1 MSRASAEL
9 WATIHKAGAAVAL
22 AFFGA
27 GLSAAAETR
36 VTWNWLLDTRGE
48 DVAWRSP
55 TPVDTRGAEYDAAY
69 EITRLEIWVRW
80 SFFDFGPFDVTD
92 DIPPENRSGSG
103 TTDGPPPVTIFDGRV
118 EYPPPPDPPAFA
130 ADVNIHLDAD
140 GYGNASLRNVVLGQL
155 RFYLEG
161 FGEQIVTLKRV
172 RIQGTVTVT
181 SVAAGDAD
189 RNGRVDQ
196 SDLAVVLSAYGT
208 CAGDEGYVT
217 AADFDASGCI
227 DQADLALLLS
237 NYGYGG

>member
-1 MSRASAEL
+1 ML
-9 WATIHKAGAAVAL
+9 MGKAGRRAAARRCGVCVVLGLLGVEL
-22 AFFGA
+22 AT
-27 GLSAAAETR
+27 AAETR

-55 TPVDTRGAEYDAAY
+55 TPVDTRGAEYDASY

-92 DIPPENRSGSG
+92 EIPPEDRSGSG
-103 TTDGPPPVTIFDGRV
+103 TTDGPPPVTIFEGRV

-130 ADVNIHLDAD
+130 ADVNIHLDAE
-140 GYGNASLRNVVLGQL
+140 GYGNASLRNVELGQL

-181 SVAAGDAD
+181 SVAAGDVD

-196 SDLAVVLSAYGT
+196 GDLAVLLSAYGT
-208 CAGDEGYVT
+208 CAGDEGYVP
-217 AADFDASGCI
+217 AADLDGSGCV
-227 DQADLALLLS
+227 DQADLALLLA
-237 NYGYGG
+237 NYGYGA